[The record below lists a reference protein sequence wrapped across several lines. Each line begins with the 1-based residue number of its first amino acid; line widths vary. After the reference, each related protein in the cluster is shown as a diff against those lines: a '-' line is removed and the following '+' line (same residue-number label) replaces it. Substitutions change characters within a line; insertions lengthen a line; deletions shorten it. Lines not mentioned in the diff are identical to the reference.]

1 MHFLVLNVGYLLG
14 AVAAEWLLERTS
26 IRSVLLFACLDG
38 CGALLA
44 LSFLA
49 PPVWLWWRL
58 IGLAFVG
65 SAGGL
70 LMTSLLYAIEP
81 FYRELPAAAV
91 NLAGIMF
98 GLGCLVAT
106 SVAALTYYSGS
117 VRIQAALLAIV
128 PAAYFFLYLGNR
140 DLAARKPIPFRNT
153 QPGQNDS
160 LRDLRSVAV
169 ALFTLLLFFQ
179 FGNEWAIAGWLP
191 LFLIH
196 RLGANPESA
205 IWTLAVYFGALMLGR
220 VFAQALLPRVDHR
233 RLLIGSI
240 VLAMFGY
247 LALSFT
253 NSMAGALSAVTVIGA
268 GFAPIYPL
276 VAEKLDDR
284 FSFKPRVYNGI
295 FAMAITGGM
304 CTPWLLGYVAAGLGM
319 RYAMVLPAIGSMAV
333 LILALLIMLEA
344 YLMGGGAKPNSVEEP
359 LTPAAGE

>member
-1 MHFLVLNVGYLLG
+1 
-14 AVAAEWLLERTS
+14 
-26 IRSVLLFACLDG
+26 
-38 CGALLA
+38 
-44 LSFLA
+44 
-49 PPVWLWWRL
+49 
-58 IGLAFVG
+58 
-65 SAGGL
+65 
-70 LMTSLLYAIEP
+70 
-81 FYRELPAAAV
+81 
-91 NLAGIMF
+91 
-98 GLGCLVAT
+98 
-106 SVAALTYYSGS
+106 
-117 VRIQAALLAIV
+117 
-128 PAAYFFLYLGNR
+128 
-140 DLAARKPIPFRNT
+140 
-153 QPGQNDS
+153 